1 MEDFIILAHDRYSC
15 RRFSDKPVESGKIDR
30 IIEAA
35 IAAPTAGDNQA
46 WYVWVVTDEI
56 SQAVVRAS
64 TPYHFDA
71 PVLLILGVQPE
82 AAGESRMSNIN
93 FADIDGGIVGAHM
106 LLEAHDLGLGS
117 LWVGDFNADSIQ
129 EAFTETDG
137 YRLVGIFPLGY
148 PADDATPH
156 KKHFVRKPAS
166 EISMT
171 I

>member
-1 MEDFIILAHDRYSC
+1 MEDFITLAHDRYSC
-15 RRFSDKPVESGKIDR
+15 RRFSDKPVERGKIDR

-35 IAAPTAGDNQA
+35 IAAPTASNSQA

-56 SQAVVRAS
+56 SQAVVRAA

-71 PVLLILGVQPE
+71 PVLLILGVRPE
-82 AAGESRMSNIN
+82 DAGMSRMSGIN

-117 LWVGDFNADSIQ
+117 LWVGDFHADAIQ

-148 PADDATPH
+148 PAEDAQPGR
-156 KKHFVRKPAS
+156 KHLIRKSAS
-166 EISMT
+166 EISMA